1 MKGTDGMSII
11 LNNIS
16 KSFGNNRVLENFNL
30 TVEDNSKLCIM
41 GESGSGKTTLLNI
54 IAGIVKPDAGT
65 VNGTD
70 KKKIS
75 FVFQDDRLVEEL
87 TVYRN
92 IKLVCNKSVT
102 KSVVSEALADVGLSA
117 ELCEAKVSTLS
128 GGMKRRIAILRALL
142 CDADIILT
150 DEPTKGLD
158 DENKQIVIDY
168 ILNKTAD
175 KILLCVTHDR
185 EEAEKISSKIIVI

>member
-1 MKGTDGMSII
+1 MKGADGMSIN
-11 LNNIS
+11 LNNVS
-16 KSFGNNRVLENFNL
+16 KSFGSNRVLEDFNL
-30 TVEDNSKLCIM
+30 TVEDNSRLCIM

-54 IAGIVKPDAGT
+54 IAGILKPDTGT
-65 VNGTD
+65 VKGVD
-70 KKKIS
+70 KRRIG

-102 KSVVSEALADVGLSA
+102 KSVVSKALEAVGLSA
-117 ELCEAKVSTLS
+117 ELTDAKVSTLS

-142 CDADIILT
+142 CDSEIILM

-158 DENKQIVIDY
+158 DENKQIVVDY
-168 ILNKTAD
+168 IIYKTENR
-175 KILLCVTHDR
+175 ILVCVTHDR
-185 EEAEKISSKIIVI
+185 EEAEKISDKVLVI

>member
-1 MKGTDGMSII
+1 MKGADGMSIV
-11 LNNIS
+11 LSNIT
-16 KSFGNNRVLENFNL
+16 KYFGTNKVLEDFNL
-30 TVEDNSKLCIM
+30 TVEENSRLCIM

-54 IAGIVKPDAGT
+54 IAGITKPDTGT
-65 VNGTD
+65 VTGID
-70 KKKIS
+70 KNRIG

-102 KSVVSEALADVGLSA
+102 KAVVSKALETVGLSA
-117 ELCEAKVSTLS
+117 GLVDVKVSTLS
-128 GGMKRRIAILRALL
+128 GGMKRRVAILRALL
-142 CDADIILT
+142 CDSDIILM

-168 ILNKTAD
+168 IINKTEN
-175 KILLCVTHDR
+175 KILVCVTHDR
-185 EEAEKISSKIIVI
+185 EEAEKISDRILVL